1 MTINTRVGLNTIGPK
16 CCAALGLAL
25 ILSIGCNRTSLDI
38 APVHG
43 KVTVDG
49 KPLAKAKI
57 RFAPIAKGNTDPG
70 KPAWGEIQ
78 TDGTYRLTTY
88 KTGDGAVVGEHWVT
102 ILNPD
107 EELPAGVP
115 DFSRLMV
122 RNKALVATARDNE
135 INFGLSS
142 DEVKKSREDAR

>member
-1 MTINTRVGLNTIGPK
+1 LFAVILVG
-16 CCAALGLAL
+16 CH
-25 ILSIGCNRTSLDI
+25 RTSLDI

-49 KPLAKAKI
+49 KPLAKAKV
-57 RFAPIAKGNTDPG
+57 RFAPTAKGNTDPG

-78 TDGTYRLTTY
+78 ADGTYQLTTY
-88 KTGDGAVVGEHWVT
+88 KTGDGAIVGEHWVT

-107 EELPAGVP
+107 EELPDGVP

-122 RNKALVATARDNE
+122 RNKAQVATGKDNE
-135 INFGLSS
+135 INFALTS
-142 DEVKKSREDAR
+142 DDFKKSREDAR

>member
-1 MTINTRVGLNTIGPK
+1 MLLIV
-16 CCAALGLAL
+16 LA
-25 ILSIGCNRTSLDI
+25 GCNRTSLDI

-57 RFAPIAKGNTDPG
+57 RFAPTAKGNTDPG

-78 TDGTYRLTTY
+78 ADGTYRLTTY
-88 KTGDGAVVGEHWVT
+88 KNDDGAVVGEHWVT

-122 RNKALVATARDNE
+122 RNKAQVAAAKDNE
-135 INFGLSS
+135 INFALSS